1 MKLFVDTWGW
11 VAIADRRDAG
21 HEAATEIFRQARRS
35 GGAITS
41 NFILDETFTLLFQR
55 RPFEDAWHFT
65 TNVVQSPFIDVQE
78 VTSARFSKSIELRK
92 QFSDK
97 PRISFT
103 DSFDDGDY
111 AGTRDHRYSDGGP
124 AFHSRRSRLSHP
136 SLIHL
141 SLLKKAEGIG

>member
-11 VAIADRRDAG
+11 VAVADRRDAG

-35 GGAITS
+35 GGVITS

-65 TNVVQSPFIDVQE
+65 STVVQSPFIDIQE
-78 VTSARFSKSIELRK
+78 VTATRFAKTIELRK

-103 DSFDDGDY
+103 D
-111 AGTRDHRYSDGGP
+111 
-124 AFHSRRSRLSHP
+124 LSTMAIM
-136 SLIHL
+136 LEL
-141 SLLKKAEGIG
+141 GITDILTADRHFTQVGLGFRALPR